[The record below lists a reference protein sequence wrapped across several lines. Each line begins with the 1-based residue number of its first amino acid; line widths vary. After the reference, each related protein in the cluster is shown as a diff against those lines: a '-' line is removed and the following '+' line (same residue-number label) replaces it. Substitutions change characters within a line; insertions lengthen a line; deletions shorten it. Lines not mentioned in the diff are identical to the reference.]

1 MFSKKWLPALF
12 TSLALFAFGCS
23 SSDTLTGEEALTGAS
38 SQEALIAP
46 CSAIPLAAGSFLGCT
61 AFDISGAALIDVA
74 ESASFVAASS
84 IQADLAAQLNTV
96 FASMQVIPNIAAST
110 VTLTS
115 TADAF
120 LPLFGA
126 DIILPLGVDGFFTGI
141 IPFTVT
147 GFPEL
152 ALSVWGQFPIVD
164 GVLAT
169 MPLTALNL
177 SVGLA
182 NASLIADASIG
193 ASLASTNAL
202 LATTFPLGF
211 TCNAT
216 IPLTCPGL
224 APAGFVAPALATP
237 VLAAPVL
244 AAPGIIIP

>member
-23 SSDTLTGEEALTGAS
+23 SSDTATGEEALTGAS
-38 SQEALIAP
+38 AQEALIAP
-46 CSAIPLAAGSFLGCT
+46 CTTIPLVSGSFLGCT
-61 AFDISGAALIDVA
+61 AFDISGAALVDVT
-74 ESASFVAASS
+74 ESASFMAAST

-96 FASMQVIPNIAAST
+96 FASMQIIPNIAAST

-126 DIILPLGVDGFFTGI
+126 DIILPLGLDGFFTGI
-141 IPFTVT
+141 VPFTVT
-147 GFPEL
+147 GFPDL
-152 ALSVWGQFPIVD
+152 ALSVWGQFPIID
-164 GVLAT
+164 GALAT

-182 NASLIADASIG
+182 GAPLIADAAIG
-193 ASLASTNAL
+193 AGLAATNTL

-216 IPLTCPGL
+216 LPLTCPGL

-237 VLAAPVL
+237 VLAAPIL
-244 AAPGIIIP
+244 GAPGIVIP